1 LSEPAHLND
10 EERLDWPLLKAPYSA
25 DNVNESMA

>member
-1 LSEPAHLND
+1 LND